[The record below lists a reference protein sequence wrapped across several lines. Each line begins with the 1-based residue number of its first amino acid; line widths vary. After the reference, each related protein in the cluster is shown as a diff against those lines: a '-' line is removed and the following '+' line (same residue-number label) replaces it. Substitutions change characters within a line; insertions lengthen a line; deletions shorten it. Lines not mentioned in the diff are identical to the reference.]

1 MDDHTVVGGAGTI
14 VDGVAS
20 AAGPLSLAAL
30 TRRTGI
36 AKPSVR
42 PIANDFSERAMLD
55 LTSDRYLAAS
65 ELINQRL
72 PSAHHSGTALIAQ
85 SLGVGPSS
93 PHTGQ
98 FASFATVNNRDLT
111 MTASACGRSHAR
123 GRTLLTRHIDVR
135 GVGRALRKFAESLAA
150 ELMPPPAT
158 GASQDHGIERP
169 PGAHRHAGRD

>member
-1 MDDHTVVGGAGTI
+1 VLGSGDSEMDDHTVVGGAGTI

-36 AKPSVR
+36 
-42 PIANDFSERAMLD
+42 
-55 LTSDRYLAAS
+55 
-65 ELINQRL
+65 
-72 PSAHHSGTALIAQ
+72 
-85 SLGVGPSS
+85 
-93 PHTGQ
+93 
-98 FASFATVNNRDLT
+98 SFATVNNRDLT
-111 MTASACGRSHAR
+111 MTARACGRSHAR

-135 GVGRALRKFAESLAA
+135 GIGRALRKFAESLAA

-169 PGAHRHAGRD
+169 PGAHRHVGRD